1 MHLNNSFQFLNII
14 RIFIHFFIHTYFQ
27 KMQIMLL
34 EQYYQIDPKCS
45 ILLVKMSLT
54 KQTREDFV

>member
-1 MHLNNSFQFLNII
+1 
-14 RIFIHFFIHTYFQ
+14 
-27 KMQIMLL
+27 MQIMLL